1 MINTLKD
8 YISDSMPQT
17 GGFTTNANLLKKVD
31 ASGKLLPFYGNT
43 VVFLL
48 DDESKRALKAVQDKL
63 YAVAPEMLAEPLP
76 EESFHLTAHDLVND
90 AKNTPEL
97 RTKMAEA
104 AAKTLPFVRDVL
116 PKKPIQMKAT
126 WAFNMVGVS
135 VVVGWEPADEESYA
149 ALDKL
154 YTTLE
159 KVVPLGY
166 ALCPHVTLAYFRPG
180 VYEQEA
186 VDRLRAAL
194 LPVDLTLTL
203 KPENL
208 VLQNFESMSD
218 YKTVDGW
225 A

>member
-8 YISDSMPQT
+8 YISDSLPQT
-17 GGFTTNANLLKKVD
+17 GGFTTNANLVKKVD
-31 ASGKLLPFYGNT
+31 ASGKLLPFFGDA

-48 DDESKRALKAVQDKL
+48 DDEAKRSLKAVQDKL
-63 YAVAPEMLAEPLP
+63 YAAAPDMLAEPLP
-76 EESFHLTAHDLVND
+76 EESFHLTAHDLAN
-90 AKNTPEL
+90 APENTPEL

-104 AAKTLPFVRDVL
+104 AEKTLPLVRDVL

-126 WAFNMVGVS
+126 WAFNMLGVS
-135 VVVGWEPADEESYA
+135 IVVGWEPADEESCA

-159 KVVPLGY
+159 QVVPLGY
-166 ALCPHVTLAYFRPG
+166 ALCPHITLAYFRPG
-180 VYEQEA
+180 VYEREA

-194 LPVDLTLTL
+194 QPVDLTLEL

-218 YKTVDGW
+218 YKTVGGW

>member
-1 MINTLKD
+1 MIHTLKD

-17 GGFTTNANLLKKVD
+17 GGFTTNANLVKKVD
-31 ASGKLLPFYGNT
+31 ANGKLLPFYGNT

-63 YAVAPEMLAEPLP
+63 YAAAPDMLAEPLP
-76 EESFHLTAHDLVND
+76 EESFHLTAHDLANNPE
-90 AKNTPEL
+90 NTPEL
-97 RTKMAEA
+97 RAQMAEA
-104 AAKTLPFVRDVL
+104 AAKTLPLVREVL

-126 WAFNMVGVS
+126 WAFNMVSVS
-135 VVVGWEPADEESYA
+135 IVVGWEPADEESYA

-166 ALCPHVTLAYFRPG
+166 ALCPHITLAYFRPG

-194 LPVDLTLTL
+194 QPVDWTLEL

>member
-8 YISDSMPQT
+8 YISDSLPQT
-17 GGFTTNANLLKKVD
+17 GGFTTNANLVKKVD
-31 ASGKLLPFYGNT
+31 ASGKLLPFFGNT
-43 VVFLL
+43 IVFLL
-48 DDESKRALKAVQDKL
+48 DDEAKRSLKSVQDKL
-63 YAVAPEMLAEPLP
+63 YAAASEMLAEPLP
-76 EESFHLTAHDLVND
+76 EESFHLTAHDLANNPE
-90 AKNTPEL
+90 NTPEL
-97 RTKMAEA
+97 RAQMAEA
-104 AAKTLPFVRDVL
+104 AAKTLPLVREVL

-126 WAFNMVGVS
+126 WAFNMVSVS
-135 VVVGWEPADEESYA
+135 IVVGWEPADEESYA

-166 ALCPHVTLAYFRPG
+166 ALCPHITLAYFRPG

-194 LPVDLTLTL
+194 QPVDWTLEL

-208 VLQNFESMSD
+208 VLQN
-218 YKTVDGW
+218 
-225 A
+225 

>member
-8 YISDSMPQT
+8 YVANSLPETDA
-17 GGFTTNANLLKKVD
+17 FATNANLVKKVD
-31 ASGKLLPFYGNT
+31 ASGKLLPFFGNT

-48 DDESKRALKAVQDKL
+48 DDETKRGLKAVQDKL

-76 EESFHLTAHDLVND
+76 EESFHLTAHDLANNPE
-90 AKNTPEL
+90 NTPEL
-97 RTKMAEA
+97 RAQMAEA
-104 AAKTLPFVRDVL
+104 AAKTLPLAHEVL
-116 PKKPIQMKAT
+116 PKKPIRMKAT
-126 WAFNMVGVS
+126 WAFNMVNVS
-135 VVVGWEPADEESYA
+135 IVVGWEPADEESRA

-159 KVVPLGY
+159 QVVTLGY
-166 ALCPHVTLAYFRPG
+166 ALCPHITLAYFRPG
-180 VYEQEA
+180 VYEREA

-194 LPVDLTLTL
+194 QPVELELLL

-208 VLQNFESMSD
+208 VLQNFTSMSD
-218 YKTVDGW
+218 YRTVDGW

>member
-48 DDESKRALKAVQDKL
+48 DDESKRALKAFQDKL

-194 LPVDLTLTL
+194 LPVDWTLTL

>member
-194 LPVDLTLTL
+194 LPVDWTLTL

>member
-8 YISDSMPQT
+8 YVSDSLPQT
-17 GGFTTNANLLKKVD
+17 GGFTTNANLVKKVD
-31 ASGKLLPFYGNT
+31 ASGKLLPFFGNT

-48 DDESKRALKAVQDKL
+48 DDEAKRALKAVQDSL
-63 YAVAPEMLAEPLP
+63 YAAAPEALAEPLP
-76 EESFHLTAHDLVND
+76 EESFHLTAHDLAN
-90 AKNTPEL
+90 APENTPEL
-97 RTKMAEA
+97 QAKMAEA
-104 AAKTLPFVRDVL
+104 AEKTLPLVRDVL

-135 VVVGWEPADEESYA
+135 IVVGWEPADDESCA

-159 KVVPLGY
+159 QVVPLGY
-166 ALCPHVTLAYFRPG
+166 ALCPHITLAYFRPG

-194 LPVDLTLTL
+194 QPVDLTLEL

-218 YKTVDGW
+218 YKTVGGW

>member
-8 YISDSMPQT
+8 YISDSLPQT
-17 GGFTTNANLLKKVD
+17 GGFTTNANLVKKVD
-31 ASGKLLPFYGNT
+31 ASGKLLPFFGNA

-48 DDESKRALKAVQDKL
+48 DDEAKRVLKAVQDKL
-63 YAVAPEMLAEPLP
+63 YAAAPDMLAEPLP
-76 EESFHLTAHDLVND
+76 EESFHLTAHDLAN
-90 AKNTPEL
+90 APENTPEL
-97 RTKMAEA
+97 RAKMAEA
-104 AAKTLPFVRDVL
+104 AEKTLPLVRDVL

-126 WAFNMVGVS
+126 WAFNMVNTS
-135 VVVGWEPADEESYA
+135 IVVGWEPADEESCA

-159 KVVPLGY
+159 QVVPLGY

-180 VYEQEA
+180 VYEREA

-194 LPVDLTLTL
+194 QPVDLTLEL

-218 YKTVDGW
+218 YKTVGGW

>member
-8 YISDSMPQT
+8 YISDSLPQT
-17 GGFTTNANLLKKVD
+17 GGFTTNANLVKKVD
-31 ASGKLLPFYGNT
+31 ESGKLLPFFGNT

-48 DDESKRALKAVQDKL
+48 DDETKRSLKAVQDKL
-63 YAVAPEMLAEPLP
+63 YAAAPEMLAEPLP
-76 EESFHLTAHDLVND
+76 EESFHLTAHDLAN
-90 AKNTPEL
+90 APENTPEL
-97 RTKMAEA
+97 QAKMAEA
-104 AAKTLPFVRDVL
+104 AEKTLALVRDVL

-126 WAFNMVGVS
+126 WAFNMVNTS
-135 VVVGWEPADEESYA
+135 IVVGWEPADEESCA
-149 ALDKL
+149 ALDNL

-159 KVVPLGY
+159 QVVPLGY

-180 VYEQEA
+180 VYEREA

-194 LPVDLTLTL
+194 QPVDLTLEL

-218 YKTVDGW
+218 YKTVGGW

>member
-126 WAFNMVGVS
+126 WAFNMVDTS

-194 LPVDLTLTL
+194 LPVDWTLTL

>member
-1 MINTLKD
+1 PCGLNQMYSLR
-8 YISDSMPQT
+8 
-17 GGFTTNANLLKKVD
+17 
-31 ASGKLLPFYGNT
+31 YG
-43 VVFLL
+43 
-48 DDESKRALKAVQDKL
+48 
-63 YAVAPEMLAEPLP
+63 
-76 EESFHLTAHDLVND
+76 
-90 AKNTPEL
+90 
-97 RTKMAEA
+97 
-104 AAKTLPFVRDVL
+104 TLPLVREVL

-126 WAFNMVGVS
+126 WAFNMVSVS
-135 VVVGWEPADEESYA
+135 IVVGWEPADEESYA

-166 ALCPHVTLAYFRPG
+166 ALCPHITLAYFRPG

-194 LPVDLTLTL
+194 QPVDWTLEL

>member
-8 YISDSMPQT
+8 YVSDSLPQT
-17 GGFTTNANLLKKVD
+17 GGFTTNANLVKKVD
-31 ASGKLLPFYGNT
+31 ASGKLLPFYGDA

-63 YAVAPEMLAEPLP
+63 YAAAPDMLAEPLP
-76 EESFHLTAHDLVND
+76 EESFHLTAHDLAN
-90 AKNTPEL
+90 APENTPEL
-97 RTKMAEA
+97 QAKMAEA
-104 AAKTLPFVRDVL
+104 AEKTLPLVRDVL

-135 VVVGWEPADEESYA
+135 IVVSWEPADEESCA

-159 KVVPLGY
+159 QVVPLGY
-166 ALCPHVTLAYFRPG
+166 ALCPHITLAYFRPG
-180 VYEQEA
+180 VYEREA

-194 LPVDLTLTL
+194 QPVDLTLEL

-218 YKTVDGW
+218 YKTVGGW

>member
-8 YISDSMPQT
+8 YISDSLPQT
-17 GGFTTNANLLKKVD
+17 GGFTTNANLVKKVD

-48 DDESKRALKAVQDKL
+48 DDETKRSLKAVQDKL
-63 YAVAPEMLAEPLP
+63 YAAAPDMLAEPLP

-90 AKNTPEL
+90 AENTPEL
-97 RTKMAEA
+97 RAKMAEA
-104 AAKTLPFVRDVL
+104 AEKTLPLVRDVF
-116 PKKPIQMKAT
+116 PKKTIQMKAT
-126 WAFNMVGVS
+126 WAFNMVGVGI
-135 VVVGWEPADEESYA
+135 VVGWEPADEESCA

-194 LPVDLTLTL
+194 QPVDLTLEL

-218 YKTVDGW
+218 YKTVDAW